1 MYGWMNEFTVCVD
14 EYISGVGGGGHGCRG
29 WGYLLVVDELLNSNG
44 CMGLLFL

>member
-1 MYGWMNEFTVCVD
+1 MNSQCVWMNIFR
-14 EYISGVGGGGHGCRG
+14 GAGGGGHGCRG

>member
-1 MYGWMNEFTVCVD
+1 MNSQCVWMNIFR
-14 EYISGVGGGGHGCRG
+14 GAGGHGCRG

>member
-1 MYGWMNEFTVCVD
+1 MNSQCVWMNIFR
-14 EYISGVGGGGHGCRG
+14 GAGGGHGCRG

>member
-1 MYGWMNEFTVCVD
+1 MNSQCVWMNIFR
-14 EYISGVGGGGHGCRG
+14 GGGLGGGHGCRG